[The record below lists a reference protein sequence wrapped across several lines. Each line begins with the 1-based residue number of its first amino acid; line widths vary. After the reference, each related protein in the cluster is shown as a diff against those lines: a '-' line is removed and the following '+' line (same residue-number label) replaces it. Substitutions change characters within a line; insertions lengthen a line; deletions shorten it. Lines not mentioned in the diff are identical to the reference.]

1 MNRKRKSVDVLAQL
15 GEPLPLPYRPT
26 SQSVKTEI
34 EDEGNNSEIISD
46 TFRPRQV
53 LLRHSR
59 DREFET
65 SRPRLPVWQNRQVS
79 SVEMHIEETTL
90 ESIESKIASLRTE
103 IDSGND
109 LAAEKET
116 LELINKQLDRII
128 EQRHENTLM
137 QELKKLQ
144 HSSDV
149 NVEKK
154 CWTGKSW
161 TAGSTLLLAV
171 ALVVLL
177 GAVSFI
183 ANSYSYEYCY
193 YFC

>member
-59 DREFET
+59 DREFES
-65 SRPRLPVWQNRQVS
+65 SRPRLPVWQNRRAS
-79 SVEMHIEETTL
+79 SIEMNIEETIL
-90 ESIESKIASLRTE
+90 DSIESKIAGLRTE
-103 IDSGND
+103 IVSGND
-109 LAAEKET
+109 LAAEKDT

-128 EQRHENTLM
+128 EQRQENTLM
-137 QELKKLQ
+137 QELKRLQ
-144 HSSDV
+144 HSEV
-149 NVEKK
+149 NVAGISG
-154 CWTGKSW
+154 TGKSW
-161 TAGSTLLLAV
+161 TASSTLLLAV
-171 ALVVLL
+171 ALFVLL
-177 GAVSFI
+177 GVLSFV